1 MDYSQVIE
9 SYNQQIKALGE
20 RYTFSND
27 MCDYMRVKLQSVSGF
42 SSKTF
47 FDVASSFCKFY
58 QDSIE
63 TTKQISLISQE
74 RDDIIEMMKRNGNK

>member
-1 MDYSQVIE
+1 MDYKQVVE
-9 SYNQQIKALGE
+9 SYNQQIKALGD

-27 MCDYMRVKLQSVSGF
+27 MCEFMRTKLQSVSGF
-42 SSKTF
+42 SSKSF

-63 TTKQISLISQE
+63 TTKQINLITQE
-74 RDDIIEMMKRNGNK
+74 RDSILEMMKRNGDK

>member
-1 MDYSQVIE
+1 MDYSQVVE

-27 MCDYMRVKLQSVSGF
+27 MCDFMRTKLQSVSGF
-42 SSKTF
+42 STKSF

-58 QDSIE
+58 QDSVE
-63 TTKQISLISQE
+63 VTKQINLITQE

>member
-1 MDYSQVIE
+1 MDYSQVVE
-9 SYNQQIKALGE
+9 SYNQQIRALGE

-27 MCDYMRVKLQSVSGF
+27 MCDFMRTKLQCVSGA

-47 FDVASSFCKFY
+47 FDVASAFCKFY
-58 QDSIE
+58 QDSVE
-63 TTKQISLISQE
+63 VTKQINLITQE